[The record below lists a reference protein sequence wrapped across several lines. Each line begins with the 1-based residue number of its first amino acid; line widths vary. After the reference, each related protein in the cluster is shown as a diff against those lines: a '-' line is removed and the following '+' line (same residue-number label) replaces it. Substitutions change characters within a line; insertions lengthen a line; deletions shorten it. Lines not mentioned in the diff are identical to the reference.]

1 MRGAER
7 RRLHLSSAVEPCAM
21 DEHATDERLWPG
33 GELPLHAEPPP
44 LRVVEGGA
52 VRVGKTR
59 VSFDLVVE
67 GYEDGMTPE
76 DMIRAYD
83 TLKPAD
89 VYGAIAYYL
98 RHRDEVQAYLKRR
111 EERAEA
117 LRAKIE
123 SERPRISREELL
135 ARREAR
141 EKANAPA
148 GQ

>member
-1 MRGAER
+1 
-7 RRLHLSSAVEPCAM
+7 M
-21 DEHATDERLWPG
+21 DERGTVEGLWPG
-33 GELPLHAEPPP
+33 EELPLHAETFP

-59 VSFDLVVE
+59 VSLDVVVE

-76 DMIRAYD
+76 DIVRAYD
-83 TLKPAD
+83 TLKLAD
-89 VYGAIAYYL
+89 VYAAIAYYL
-98 RHRDEVQAYLKRR
+98 RHQDEVQAYLKRR

-123 SERPRISREELL
+123 SERPRISRAELL

>member
-1 MRGAER
+1 
-7 RRLHLSSAVEPCAM
+7 M
-21 DEHATDERLWPG
+21 DERGTDERLWPG
-33 GELPLHAEPPP
+33 GELPLDTSPPH

-59 VSFDLVVE
+59 VSLDVVVE
-67 GYEDGMTPE
+67 AYENGMAPE

-83 TLKPAD
+83 TLKLVD

-98 RHRDEVQAYLKRR
+98 RHRDEVQAYMKRR
-111 EERAEA
+111 EDRAEA

-135 ARREAR
+135 VRREAR